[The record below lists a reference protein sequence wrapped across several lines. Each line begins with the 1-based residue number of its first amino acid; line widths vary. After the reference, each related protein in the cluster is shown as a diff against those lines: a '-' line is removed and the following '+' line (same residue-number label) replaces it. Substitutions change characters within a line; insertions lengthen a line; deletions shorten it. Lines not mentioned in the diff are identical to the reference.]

1 MSGVALIL
9 TLPILAAVLVYLLR
23 RWPTPSTI
31 LAGLVA
37 VLLGVLLWRWP
48 SDTPVVFLGRVVQ
61 VGLPVQLLGERFV
74 MDTTTQWVIGFL
86 ALALAAAYLGAW
98 RVSQGRSFFP
108 FGLILLAL
116 LSSVLLIRPVWLGPV
131 VWAAVLAIA
140 VFVVQAGRRG
150 STRGAMRLMWLPVLA
165 IPLFLLAAWHLEQ
178 LPLDPENLLPVA
190 RAAQLTS
197 WGLVLL
203 LAPWP
208 LHGPALS
215 VGEEA
220 PPLVAAWVLTALAVV
235 PITLL
240 QAFLVRFEWLQGAVL
255 FAELPNVRLAELLV
269 YGGMATALWA
279 GIAGAVQRDIGRLWS
294 YAALFS
300 YGVVL
305 VAIGL
310 GARSSWGL
318 VWLLL
323 LARSV
328 GLMVSG
334 YGLAVIRQ
342 RAGSKTDFDSIQGV
356 GTRTPWSTAAFL
368 LGMLSLAGLPLTAGF
383 AGQWALMQ
391 VLGSRDWLQAVVVLA
406 GAIGLAIGVIRSLR
420 ALLGH
425 LENLLLEREG
435 RLMIVLAAV
444 GLVAILLPALRPQVW
459 LTTLNAAVTAFTA
472 VPGGL

>member
-9 TLPILAAVLVYLLR
+9 TLPVLAALIVYLLR

-37 VLLGVLLWRWP
+37 LILGVLLWRWP
-48 SDTPVVFLGRVVQ
+48 NNTAVVFLGRVVQ
-61 VGLPVQLLGERFV
+61 VNLPAGLLGEPFV
-74 MDTTTQWVIGFL
+74 MEPTAQWAIGFL
-86 ALALAAAYLGAW
+86 CLALAAAYLGAW

-116 LSSVLLIRPVWLGPV
+116 FSSVLMIRPIWLGPV

-140 VFVVQAGRRG
+140 VFVAQAGRQG
-150 STRGAMRLMWLPVLA
+150 STRGAIRLMWLPVLA
-165 IPLFLLAAWHLEQ
+165 IPLFLLAAWYLEQ
-178 LPLDPENLLPVA
+178 LPLDPENLLVLE
-190 RAAQLTS
+190 RAARLTS
-197 WGLVLL
+197 WGMVLL

-215 VGEEA
+215 LGEDA
-220 PPLVAAWVLTALAVV
+220 PPLVAAWLLTVLAVV
-235 PITLL
+235 PVTML

-255 FAELPNVRLAELLV
+255 FTELPNLRLAELLV
-269 YGGMATALWA
+269 YGGMAAALWA

-323 LARSV
+323 IARSV
-328 GLMVSG
+328 GLIVSG
-334 YGLAVIRQ
+334 YGLTVIRQ
-342 RAGSKTDFDSIQGV
+342 RAASQTDFDSVQGL
-356 GTRTPWSTAAFL
+356 GTRLPWASAAFL
-368 LGMLSLAGLPLTAGF
+368 LGLLSLAGLPLTAGF

-391 VLGSRDWLQAVVVLA
+391 VLGSRDWLQAVVILA
-406 GAIGLAIGVIRSLR
+406 GALGLAVGVMRSLST
-420 ALLGH
+420 LLGP
-425 LENLLLEREG
+425 LQNLLLEREE
-435 RLMIVLAAV
+435 RIMILLAAI
-444 GLVAILLPALRPQVW
+444 GLIAILLPALRPQVW
-459 LTTLNAAVTAFTA
+459 LDTLSAAVSAFTA
-472 VPGGL
+472 APGGL